1 MQCPSCGW
9 KTMRREVR
17 SLPLRYKGR
26 SVVVR
31 KLSGHFCPKC
41 GEGVLEDS
49 SNARYAAALDELV
62 RETNLATMPDLRA
75 IRKRLKLSQ
84 VEAAELFGGGVNAFS
99 RYERGE
105 TEPPRSL
112 VQLLRIL
119 DRRPELLA
127 ELRPEAVRRVSGR
140 STS

>member
-1 MQCPSCGW
+1 M
-9 KTMRREVR
+9 
-17 SLPLRYKGR
+17 PLRYKGR

-49 SNARYAAALDELV
+49 SNACYAAALDELV
-62 RETNLATMPDLRA
+62 RETNLAAMPDLRT

>member
-1 MQCPSCGW
+1 
-9 KTMRREVR
+9 
-17 SLPLRYKGR
+17 
-26 SVVVR
+26 
-31 KLSGHFCPKC
+31 
-41 GEGVLEDS
+41 LEDS
-49 SNARYAAALDELV
+49 SNARYAGALDELV
-62 RETNLATMPDLRA
+62 RGTKLATIPDLRA

-84 VEAAELFGGGVNAFS
+84 VEAAELFGGGVDAFS

-127 ELRPEAVRRVSGR
+127 ELRSKTGAASAGRRAL
-140 STS
+140 

>member
-1 MQCPSCGW
+1 M
-9 KTMRREVR
+9 
-17 SLPLRYKGR
+17 
-26 SVVVR
+26 VVR

-41 GEGVLEDS
+41 GEGVLDDS

-75 IRKRLKLSQ
+75 IRRRLKLSQ

-127 ELRPEAVRRVSGR
+127 ELRPDAVSARRRTV
-140 STS
+140 